1 MTTIATQSKTTTR
14 AGQIISALI
23 VLFLLFDAMI
33 HIIKPAQVVQS
44 FQQLG
49 FPIGTAVV
57 IGVLEL
63 ACIVLYVVPRTSVL
77 GAILLTAYLG
87 GALCAQ
93 LRIEAPLFSA
103 LLFPVYTAVFV
114 WAGIYLRNA
123 ALRKVLFSG

>member
-1 MTTIATQSKTTTR
+1 VTTIATQSKTTTR